1 MSRCRRFF
9 FRLRTRS
16 PPSPVLPS
24 LLCFSAPPGG
34 LDRPFDFFRFLERFA
49 AVGAPPGDTSPAAPA
64 AASIPPAELALDDA
78 ELALMREGNYSYGYE
93 HSNYGRDGQTI
104 KINGVRD

>member
-1 MSRCRRFF
+1 M
-9 FRLRTRS
+9 
-16 PPSPVLPS
+16 LPS

-78 ELALMREGNYSYGYE
+78 ELALMREGN
-93 HSNYGRDGQTI
+93 
-104 KINGVRD
+104 